1 MAMKAIA
8 QSEYGSA
15 EVLRVDDIP
24 KPTPQA
30 GEALVRVYAVG
41 VGPEVWHPMTG
52 LPYLVRV
59 MGYGLRRPK
68 NPVPGRDLAGIV
80 EAVGEGVTTLHPGD
94 QVYGTGDGTLAEYAR
109 APAERLAPK
118 PANLSFV
125 QAAAVPVSGCAA
137 LLAVR
142 DEGRIQAG
150 QSVLVVG
157 ASGGVGSFAV
167 QLAKSFGAEVT
178 GVCSGEKA
186 DLVRSLGVDQVID
199 YTREDFTEGEQKYD
213 LIVDTAGRRPLSQL
227 RRALVPKGTLVIVGG
242 EGGDRVSGGFI
253 QRQLGA
259 MAVSPF
265 VGHRLRAVIS
275 KERTE
280 ELLYLRDVIEAGSVT
295 PLVGQTFPLEE
306 AAKALSDEDEGHG
319 RGKKVVT
326 IVTEPEPRRPR
337 TREDPREWGPGGPD
351 RPDA

>member
-1 MAMKAIA
+1 MAMKAIT

-15 EVLRVDDIP
+15 EVLRLDDIP

-30 GEALVRVYAVG
+30 DEALVRVHAVG
-41 VGPEVWHPMTG
+41 VGPEVWHAVTG

-68 NPVPGRDLAGIV
+68 NPVPGRDVAGIV
-80 EAVGEGVTTLHPGD
+80 DAVGEDVTTLRPGD

-109 APAERLAPK
+109 VPAKRLAPK

-125 QAAAVPVSGCAA
+125 QAAAVPVSGCTA
-137 LLAVR
+137 LLALR
-142 DEGRIQAG
+142 DEGRVQAG

-157 ASGGVGSFAV
+157 ASGGVGTFAV
-167 QLAKSFGAEVT
+167 QLAKAFDAQVT

-199 YTREDFTEGEQKYD
+199 YTREDFAEGDQKYD
-213 LIVDTAGRRPLSQL
+213 LILDTAGRRPLSNM
-227 RRALVPKGTLVIVGG
+227 RRALTPKGTLVIVGG
-242 EGGDRVSGGFI
+242 EGGDRLSGGFI
-253 QRQLGA
+253 QRQLGT

-280 ELLYLRDVIEAGSVT
+280 DLLYLKDVIEDGKLT
-295 PLVGQTFPLEE
+295 PVVDRTFPLEE
-306 AAKALSDEDEGHG
+306 AAKAVLDEDEGHG

-326 IVTEPEPRRPR
+326 VVTESAPHRPR
-337 TREDPREWGPGGPD
+337 TREDPREAGPGGPG